1 MSEHRWE
8 RFAKQL
14 EEERNPARIG
24 ELAKELNEAM
34 LTEGGKV
41 RNRLNRMA
49 SDARRIIDSGP
60 VKD

>member
-14 EEERNPARIG
+14 EEERNPTRIG

-34 LTEGGKV
+34 LTEGG
-41 RNRLNRMA
+41 R
-49 SDARRIIDSGP
+49 
-60 VKD
+60 